1 MAFVIGQPYYVIT
14 PSDYYVLSQLLG
26 GEEYVRDDFPDTY
39 TDPETGDMYYVGLA
53 SLIDPNEEAAYAN
66 AGFPVIS
73 FGIAHF
79 TSSVQANI
87 SFP

>member
-14 PSDYYVLSQLLG
+14 PSDYYVLCQLLG
-26 GEEYVRDDFPDTY
+26 GEEYVQDDFPDTY
-39 TDPETGDMYYVGLA
+39 TDPVTHETYYVGLA
-53 SLIDPNEEAAYAN
+53 SLIDPNEEGDYAN
-66 AGFPVIS
+66 AGFPVVS
-73 FGIAHF
+73 FGIAYF